1 MKSLLLYAAAAS
13 LIAAMSFAFIH
24 TLPKAIDKLTQHQT
38 EMKVTYD
45 NAQY

>member
-13 LIAAMSFAFIH
+13 LIALMAFAFIH

-38 EMKVTYD
+38 EQNLALDQAKY
-45 NAQY
+45 

>member
-13 LIAAMSFAFIH
+13 LIALMAFGFVR
-24 TLPKAIDKLTQHQT
+24 TLPQAIDKLTQHQT
-38 EMKVTYD
+38 EIKVTYD

>member
-13 LIAAMSFAFIH
+13 LIALMAFSFMFA
-24 TLPKAIDKLTQHQT
+24 LPKAIDKLTQHQT

>member
-13 LIAAMSFAFIH
+13 LIAAMSFAFIR

-38 EMKVTYD
+38 EMNVTYD

>member
-1 MKSLLLYAAAAS
+1 MKSLLLYAFAAS
-13 LIAAMSFAFIH
+13 LIALMSFAFIH

-38 EMKVTYD
+38 EIKVTYD